1 MNALERTARKVI
13 SVVISD
19 TDTITEAS
27 DVVAILERELHW
39 TELVETLRTISRRLC
54 SCQSNSNPNWHAKD
68 CIRKM
73 AQDVL
78 SKIEGVPR

>member
-1 MNALERTARKVI
+1 MNALERAARKVI

-39 TELVETLRTISRRLC
+39 TELVEAAKATVSSSYSSSVKDWGDAMDSLRS
-54 SCQSNSNPNWHAKD
+54 
-68 CIRKM
+68 
-73 AQDVL
+73 VL
-78 SKIEGVPR
+78 SKIERGSR